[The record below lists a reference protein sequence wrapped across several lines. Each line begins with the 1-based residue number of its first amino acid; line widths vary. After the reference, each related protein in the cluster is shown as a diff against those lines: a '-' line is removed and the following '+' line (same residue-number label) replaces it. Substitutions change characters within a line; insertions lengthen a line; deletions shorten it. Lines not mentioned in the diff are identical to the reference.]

1 MESCAILLGCV
12 KRLTGFTVAAL
23 AIVVLAGPILGIVVT
38 LGVFALIGFL
48 LWLPLHTV
56 FCGPHSSWRST
67 CEGAKKWRRHMAA
80 CVRSTDDRCHA
91 FGVRVADFVR
101 WCWPRVRR
109 VGVEAFCGAAVGV
122 LIVVLTGAQEAPAV
136 AAVAVGL
143 TAGALLGLF
152 GE

>member
-12 KRLTGFTVAAL
+12 KRLTWFTVAAL

-67 CEGAKKWRRHMAA
+67 CA
-80 CVRSTDDRCHA
+80 CDA
-91 FGVRVADFVR
+91 
-101 WCWPRVRR
+101 
-109 VGVEAFCGAAVGV
+109 
-122 LIVVLTGAQEAPAV
+122 
-136 AAVAVGL
+136 
-143 TAGALLGLF
+143 
-152 GE
+152 